1 MHELALCESMLR
13 IIRNEASSRSFQRV
27 RLVTLELGAFCG
39 VVPDAFEFCFRVL
52 TRGTL
57 ADGAH
62 LEIVWLPGEAWCM
75 HCGETVTIKERYD
88 SCPLCGGYELHASGG
103 QELRIRDLEVE

>member
-13 IIRNEASSRSFQRV
+13 IIRGEANTRRFLRV
-27 RLVTLELGAFCG
+27 RAVTVELGAYCG
-39 VVPDAFEFCFRVL
+39 VAPESLEFCFRVL

-57 ADGAH
+57 ADCAR
-62 LEIVWLPGEAWCM
+62 LDMVWLPGEAWCM

-88 SCPLCGGYELHASGG
+88 SCPQCGSYELHATGG
-103 QELRIRDLEVE
+103 QDLRIRDLEVE

>member
-13 IIRNEASSRSFQRV
+13 IIKKEACERSFARV
-27 RLVTLELGAFCG
+27 LTVTLELGAFCG
-39 VVPDAFEFCFRVL
+39 VVPDAIEFCFRVL

-57 ADGAH
+57 ADGARI
-62 LEIVWLPGEAWCM
+62 EMIWLPGQAWCM
-75 HCGETVTIKERYD
+75 HCGETVTIEERYD
-88 SCPLCGGYELHASGG
+88 CCPQCGSYELHASGG